1 MDRSII
7 ELARERARIAGS
19 TPSNPAAKEC
29 RSFPASGAECT
40 RAQTNADFLPG
51 RLQRGLATD
60 GESNLYWACGL
71 LFVMC
76 VQLVRSD
83 THVAPNHGVTTGGAC
98 HGYL

>member
-19 TPSNPAAKEC
+19 TPSSPSAKEC
-29 RSFPASGAECT
+29 RSFPASGAERT
-40 RAQTNADFLPG
+40 RAQTNAGHLPG

-71 LFVMC
+71 LFVMG
-76 VQLVRSD
+76 VLLALSD
-83 THVAPNHGVTTGGAC
+83 THVSPNHGVKMGGAC